1 MALRNVS
8 QVKVLLIVVIIFIL
22 MATFLSYFKKNEQ
35 DLYKTAMAAAAAD
48 ITSKVLLIHSQWFMT
63 GKPKSVEIKERLP
76 GSDETFVLKA
86 FKVNEFGW
94 PDLIL
99 DHDACQRIWNRITGA
114 EMKILNKPLFA
125 VELNNKTKQKTRI
138 CRYQLNERMYIEY
151 NSSNGKITNK
161 N

>member
-1 MALRNVS
+1 MAIRNVS
-8 QVKVLLIVVIIFIL
+8 QIKILLIVVIILVL
-22 MATFLSYFKKNEQ
+22 MATFLTYFKKNEK
-35 DLYKTAMAAAAAD
+35 DLYRTAMAAAAAD

-63 GKPKSVEIKERLP
+63 GKPESVEIKHRLP
-76 GSDETFVLKA
+76 GTDESFEINA

-99 DHDACQRIWNRITGA
+99 DHDACQRIWVKITGA

-125 VELNNKTKQKTRI
+125 VELNNKAKQQTRI